1 MWCSLSLS
9 SQSLRFFRCE
19 LLPCRK
25 ELAMTGSPGSWPSR
39 RGPPPCPGPDSTAR
53 AELPSFWN
61 PRGMEIYTLS
71 IPHTFESK
79 GPCCSLSFPCKSV
92 FRNFTCFMVIAFEV
106 FFQTLMSKTAW
117 VWYLCCELLPQQNKF
132 PSISC
137 ESGFLICSSVR
148 PLWKKSMCGCIHLKH
163 LQLHRIEKTT
173 TCVVICEI
181 DHLSPGSVYTQTLQ
195 VRGLPPAFS
204 FLTYCLYPTP
214 WTHDNRYP
222 LLSAIVKDQPTGPWN
237 TFLYHL
243 HIHQGTFR
251 VSESYLHSVLETC
264 RLCDAAV

>member
-25 ELAMTGSPGSWPSR
+25 EPAMTGSPGSWPSR
-39 RGPPPCPGPDSTAR
+39 RGPPPCRGPDSTAR

-61 PRGMEIYTLS
+61 PKWMEIYTLS

-92 FRNFTCFMVIAFEV
+92 FRNFTCFYGDCFRSLFSDIDVTNCMSMIFMLWALASAEQIPEHLLREWFLDLLFSSAFV
-106 FFQTLMSKTAW
+106 KKIN
-117 VWYLCCELLPQQNKF
+117 VW
-132 PSISC
+132 
-137 ESGFLICSSVR
+137 
-148 PLWKKSMCGCIHLKH
+148 
-163 LQLHRIEKTT
+163 
-173 TCVVICEI
+173 
-181 DHLSPGSVYTQTLQ
+181 VYTFKACTVAQNREDHNMRRHLWHRPPFPGKRIHTDIASARFAARVLFFD
-195 VRGLPPAFS
+195 VLPIPNP
-204 FLTYCLYPTP
+204 LNP
-214 WTHDNRYP
+214 WWGPPVAVSNSQG
-222 LLSAIVKDQPTGPWN
+222 SAHWALKD
-237 TFLYHL
+237 FFFHL
-243 HIHQGTFR
+243 HIHQGTLR